1 LLPDDF
7 STVAFSCLEM
17 YLFFGIYA
25 KDPKINLKSGSYNY
39 EKESVS
45 KRDQQNGII
54 TFSSQKYFHS
64 EGQVTESPRVLA
76 QNLFNTYIKVKQDVG
91 GRYQVYA

>member
-1 LLPDDF
+1 MQLVGACHHYIILITPGPDPARL
-7 STVAFSCLEM
+7 SGSR
-17 YLFFGIYA
+17 
-25 KDPKINLKSGSYNY
+25 SGSYNY

-54 TFSSQKYFHS
+54 TFSSQKYFHP